1 MSKMTILEVLK
12 KIKHVDRKIEKLK
25 LRLEEWCSYYDIKLD
40 PGQQPLYDA
49 KKLLQA
55 LNDLITLKSVYRH
68 ALHKANIEHKVEYKG
83 KKLTIDELI
92 MMRTVTLPAK
102 KQCLELLRRKEKGY
116 VDLRHLS
123 EEERKEVKVI
133 THPFKAASLFDSIRR
148 DRSIDE
154 IDDEMANLD
163 LLLDD
168 TNIVLKTDIDR

>member
-55 LNDLITLKSVYRH
+55 LNDLITLK
-68 ALHKANIEHKVEYKG
+68 KG

>member
-1 MSKMTILEVLK
+1 MKKMTILEVLK
-12 KIKHVDRKIEKLK
+12 KIKHIDRKIEKLK

-133 THPFKAASLFDSIRR
+133 TQFDSVRR
-148 DRSIDE
+148 DRSIDK
-154 IDDEMANLD
+154 IDDEIANLD